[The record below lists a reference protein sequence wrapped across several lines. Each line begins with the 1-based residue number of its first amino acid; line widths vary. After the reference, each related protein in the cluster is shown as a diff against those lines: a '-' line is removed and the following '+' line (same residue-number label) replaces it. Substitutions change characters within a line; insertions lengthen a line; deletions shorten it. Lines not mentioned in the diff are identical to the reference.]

1 MKRTKIAPMN
11 FNVMEQADVPQG
23 RNGKH
28 KTIVTRILSD
38 LDRVKTGVA
47 LKVPLKQLTDSMAK
61 VRAAL
66 NRASRKA
73 GRRVATASD
82 GDFLYVW
89 NETPSAVP
97 RK

>member
-1 MKRTKIAPMN
+1 MN
-11 FNVMEQADVPQG
+11 FTVMQQADVPQG

-38 LDRVKTGVA
+38 LDRVKAGAA
-47 LKVPLKQLTDSMAK
+47 LKVPLKQLTDGIAK

-66 NRASRKA
+66 NRASRKS

-82 GDFLYVW
+82 DNFLYIW
-89 NETPSAVP
+89 NKASSAPP